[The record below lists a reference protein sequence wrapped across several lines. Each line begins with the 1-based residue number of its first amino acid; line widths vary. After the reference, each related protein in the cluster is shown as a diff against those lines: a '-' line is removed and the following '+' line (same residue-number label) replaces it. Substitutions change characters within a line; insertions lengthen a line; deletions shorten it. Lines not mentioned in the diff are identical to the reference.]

1 MASPETMKIP
11 DVSVVIIS
19 VGREPLYGLVPAI
32 LEQETD
38 FGFEVLVIA
47 NGPVR
52 ALDLPSKGVR
62 VHSEEKGKGIPYYRN
77 VGTGLARGSVIV
89 YIDDD
94 EVLRDAHWLARLV
107 EPILSGREKVTVG
120 GAYIPQGQGFLADL
134 ISLLGYP
141 GGGSLGWRSVWDVDP
156 SGHTDKLCTCNCA
169 IDKAALD
176 SVGGFHEDLVLGASD
191 LYLGELLM
199 ENGVTIKL
207 VDDATVEHEARG
219 DLAGFIRWQVNR
231 GKSIYDLRR
240 VRPLHEFSR
249 GHVSG
254 RMKRTWLILKY
265 TFPGRQFIPM
275 VGILLLEFA
284 CHAAGYALR
293 VIEKGDT
300 AGTEARSAQ
309 ELDGH
314 AQGGSK

>member
-1 MASPETMKIP
+1 MGKNPE
-11 DVSVVIIS
+11 VSIVVIS
-19 VGREPLYGLVPAI
+19 VGRLPLYSLVPAI

-52 ALDLPSKGVR
+52 ALDLPANGVR
-62 VHSEEKGKGIPYYRN
+62 VHHEESGKGIPYYRN

-107 EPILSGREKVTVG
+107 EPIISGREKVTVG
-120 GAYIPQGQGFLADL
+120 GAHIPQGQGFLADL

-141 GGGSLGWRSVWDVDP
+141 GGGSLGWRNVWDVDP

-176 SVGGFHEDLVLGASD
+176 SVGGFHEGLVLGASD

-199 ENGVTIKL
+199 ENGVKILL

-219 DLAGFIRWQVNR
+219 DLPGFIRWQVNR

-249 GHVSG
+249 GHVGG
-254 RMKRTWLILKY
+254 RMKRTWLILKH

-284 CHAAGYALR
+284 CHAGGYALR
-293 VIEKGDT
+293 VIEKGYT
-300 AGTEARSAQ
+300 AGTGARSANG
-309 ELDGH
+309 LGGR